1 MTARAE
7 STVQWRVQY
16 SGMYQVC
23 CVRYRGTRS
32 YPHSSQHSFHV
43 HQLVDSLTYTYNTPH
58 VARGPDTSHHQGFI
72 HSIQLRS
79 FNSKPI
85 TILHS
90 QDSFTVTR
98 SRQSKPVVALVDD
111 CGSLNYTSSLVSAT
125 SRSLLIKA
133 RPDSHRGGWAGT
145 HLSLMSVKL
154 KRASIARRAA
164 VRNRVKIHDG
174 LRSRKSSIPAQSVS
188 HRVPT

>member
-1 MTARAE
+1 MSHDGESRE
-7 STVQWRVQY
+7 YSTVACIKCAVYGTVVLATHTVLSTRFTAPACTSCRLTNVYVQY
-16 SGMYQVC
+16 TA
-23 CVRYRGTRS
+23 RGTRS
-32 YPHSSQHSFHV
+32 GHQSPPRFHSSNTASFV
-43 HQLVDSLTYTYNTPH
+43 QLKTN
-58 VARGPDTSHHQGFI
+58 
-72 HSIQLRS
+72 
-79 FNSKPI
+79 N
-85 TILHS
+85 HS
-90 QDSFTVTR
+90 QDSFRLLHDKVNL
-98 SRQSKPVVALVDD
+98 VALVDD

-174 LRSRKSSIPAQSVS
+174 LRSRKSSQFVS
-188 HRVPT
+188 HRWVPK

>member
-1 MTARAE
+1 
-7 STVQWRVQY
+7 
-16 SGMYQVC
+16 MYQVC

-85 TILHS
+85 TIHTS

-98 SRQSKPVVALVDD
+98 DKLNLVALVDD

-125 SRSLLIKA
+125 SRFLLIKA
-133 RPDSHRGGWAGT
+133 RLGSHRGGWAGT
-145 HLSLMSVKL
+145 HLSLMLVKL

-174 LRSRKSSIPAQSVS
+174 LRSRKSSQFVS
-188 HRVPT
+188 HRWVPK